1 MLPTMAKRLV
11 GRDSIFRG
19 KDGGLQV
26 HGIITKI
33 GGQRFERARRQLGR
47 LFFEVYG
54 RDPTTVSDA
63 DVIEYLARGRDET
76 ERYLEHER
84 PT

>member
-1 MLPTMAKRLV
+1 MAKQRRLV

-26 HGIITKI
+26 HGIITRT
-33 GGQRFERARRQLGR
+33 GGQRFERARRQLEALFYEVIGR
-47 LFFEVYG
+47 P
-54 RDPTTVSDA
+54 PTGVSDA